1 MAADVLRVVVLAGS
15 GITAGVLLAVAI
27 SVVPA
32 LAAVPPAQYVR
43 FHQLL
48 GRHWDPTMPVI
59 VLTTAVGSAVL
70 AGITGPASGRALCG
84 LGAALLVAVSGVSH
98 LLNVPLN
105 RQVKALDPDRPLPA
119 DWRDPRAEWRRWH
132 LLRTVLALAAVL
144 LEAAAA
150 VT

>member
-1 MAADVLRVVVLAGS
+1 MLENALVVVGLTGS

-32 LAAVPPAQYVR
+32 MAAVSPLMYVR

-48 GRHWDPTMPVI
+48 GRNWDPTMPAI
-59 VLTTAVGSAVL
+59 VLTSALTCVALAVVAGGNGSRVL
-70 AGITGPASGRALCG
+70 FGCA
-84 LGAALLVAVSGVSH
+84 AALLVAVSGVSH

-105 RQVKALDPDRPLPA
+105 RQVKGLDPDAPLPA

-132 LLRTVLALAAVL
+132 LLRTGLAIAALLLNALAVVA
-144 LEAAAA
+144 
-150 VT
+150 